1 MALFGDTPVKGNR
14 KTDEKDNGDEI
25 KMSVVNTD
33 TSFTD
38 YDKYLHL
45 RLCPQE
51 DQAGVTQA
59 ISPIWM
65 KLGQIEGPTQ

>member
-14 KTDEKDNGDEI
+14 KTVEKDKGNEI

-33 TSFTD
+33 TLFAA

-45 RLCPQE
+45 KTKITTL
-51 DQAGVTQA
+51 
-59 ISPIWM
+59 
-65 KLGQIEGPTQ
+65 LGSILNKPYASIIY

>member
-14 KTDEKDNGDEI
+14 KTVEKDKENEI

-33 TSFTD
+33 TLFAV

-45 RLCPQE
+45 
-51 DQAGVTQA
+51 
-59 ISPIWM
+59 
-65 KLGQIEGPTQ
+65 K

>member
-45 RLCPQE
+45 KTKITTL
-51 DQAGVTQA
+51 
-59 ISPIWM
+59 
-65 KLGQIEGPTQ
+65 LG

>member
-14 KTDEKDNGDEI
+14 KTVEKDKGNEI

-33 TSFTD
+33 TLFAA

-45 RLCPQE
+45 KTKITTLLESILNKPY
-51 DQAGVTQA
+51 AS
-59 ISPIWM
+59 IIY
-65 KLGQIEGPTQ
+65 